1 MLLAAWESEQ
11 ELMEKKEKE
20 VSSLAKVGLVGRQA
34 HQWVPHLHQ
43 VCWEGT
49 CAPECFLALTPWEA
63 P

>member
-34 HQWVPHLHQ
+34 HQWGGCL
-43 VCWEGT
+43 T
-49 CAPECFLALTPWEA
+49 CTRCAGRVHVLQSAFWL
-63 P
+63 